1 MATRPARPRPAQA
14 QAAKPQSAKT
24 PPPKAAPAKAAPAKA
39 APAKAQSPKA
49 QSAEPQPAKPQSPKA
64 QSAEPQPAK
73 PQSPKAQQAKAKPA
87 KSPAAKPQPA
97 KPQPAQPQPAKTQ
110 PAEPQPAGPVAA
122 PPRALRVAA
131 VLEGV
136 EAVGMLVAAGFA
148 AVATAAGK
156 SYELSSGIALTL
168 IAVATAALFA
178 AFAVGLARS
187 RPWTRTPVVMFQ
199 LAIGFWGVFLLT
211 GHKYAWGVPM
221 LVLAAAILACVFTPA
236 ALRALNRPP
245 RPS

>member
-24 PPPKAAPAKAAPAKA
+24 PPAKAPPAKAAPAKA
-39 APAKAQSPKA
+39 
-49 QSAEPQPAKPQSPKA
+49 QSPKA

-97 KPQPAQPQPAKTQ
+97 KAQ
-110 PAEPQPAGPVAA
+110 PAEPQPAKAQPADPQPAGPVAV

>member
-24 PPPKAAPAKAAPAKA
+24 PPPKAAPAKA
-39 APAKAQSPKA
+39 QSPKA

-64 QSAEPQPAK
+64 QSAKPQPAKPQSPKAQSAKPQPAK

-97 KPQPAQPQPAKTQ
+97 KAQ

>member
-14 QAAKPQSAKT
+14 QAAKPQSPN
-24 PPPKAAPAKAAPAKA
+24 PP
-39 APAKAQSPKA
+39 
-49 QSAEPQPAKPQSPKA
+49 
-64 QSAEPQPAK
+64 PAK

-87 KSPAAKPQPA
+87 KPPAARS
-97 KPQPAQPQPAKTQ
+97 QPAKTQ
-110 PAEPQPAGPVAA
+110 PAKTQPAKPQPSGPVAA

-148 AVATAAGK
+148 AVATVAGK

-211 GHKYAWGVPM
+211 GHKYIWGVPM
-221 LVLAAAILACVFTPA
+221 LLLAAAILACVFTPA

>member
-14 QAAKPQSAKT
+14 QAAKPQSPKPPPTKT
-24 PPPKAAPAKAAPAKA
+24 PPAKAEP
-39 APAKAQSPKA
+39 PKA
-49 QSAEPQPAKPQSPKA
+49 QSV
-64 QSAEPQPAK
+64 
-73 PQSPKAQQAKAKPA
+73 
-87 KSPAAKPQPA
+87 KPQPA
-97 KPQPAQPQPAKTQ
+97 KPQPAKTQ
-110 PAEPQPAGPVAA
+110 PSGPVAA

-211 GHKYAWGVPM
+211 GHKYIWGVPM
-221 LVLAAAILACVFTPA
+221 LLLAAAILACVFTPA